1 VVTVFSA
8 ANYCGEF
15 DNAGAVMQIN
25 EDSVCSFV
33 ILKVVTVFSA
43 ANYCG
48 EFDNAGAVMQIN
60 EDSVCSFVIL
70 KPYITK
76 KKSTLE
82 ESESTGDLEKKEDSK

>member
-1 VVTVFSA
+1 
-8 ANYCGEF
+8 
-15 DNAGAVMQIN
+15 
-25 EDSVCSFV
+25 
-33 ILKVVTVFSA
+33 VVTVFSA

-82 ESESTGDLEKKEDSK
+82 EPESTDDNEKKEDSGVKEEEKEKEEITQPVNNIQKSK